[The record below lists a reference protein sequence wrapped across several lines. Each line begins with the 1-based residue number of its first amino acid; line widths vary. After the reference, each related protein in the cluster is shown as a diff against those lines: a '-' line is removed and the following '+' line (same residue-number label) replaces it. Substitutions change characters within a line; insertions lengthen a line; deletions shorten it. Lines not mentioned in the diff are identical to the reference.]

1 METLTIGKVARRAG
15 VGVETI
21 RYYEREGIIQEP
33 DRTESGYR
41 KFPPDTVTRLRF
53 IAHAKRLGFSL
64 KEIAELLALQIDTP
78 ATIACEEVREH
89 AETKLR
95 EVQERI
101 AALRRIEGVLTE
113 LVGNCQSRAPTDP
126 CPILRSLENTGSA
139 KDVEKESNQ

>member
-21 RYYEREGIIQEP
+21 RFYEREGIIQEP

-101 AALRRIEGVLTE
+101 AALHRIEGVLTE

-126 CPILRSLENTGSA
+126 CPILDSLESADTDNTA
-139 KDVEKESNQ
+139 KENEGE